1 MASEMDQDVEIVVVD
16 VEAVASGYRVSELM
30 RSTVVNDR
38 GERIGTIDD
47 FVIGADDR
55 VLFAVLQVGGFLG
68 LGGRLVAVPY
78 DSLLLADTVG
88 KPKIVLPGATRE
100 ALEQLPEF
108 AYAS

>member
-1 MASEMDQDVEIVVVD
+1 MDQHVEIVVVD
-16 VEAVASGYRVSELM
+16 VAAVARGYRVSRLM

-38 GERIGTIDD
+38 DERIGTIDD
-47 FVIGADDR
+47 FIIGGDDR
-55 VLFAVLQVGGFLG
+55 VFFAVLQVGGFLG

-78 DSLLLADTVG
+78 DSLLLADTAG

-108 AYAS
+108 AYAR

>member
-16 VEAVASGYRVSELM
+16 VGTVAGGYRVSELM

-47 FVIGADDR
+47 FIIGGDDR

-78 DSLLLADTVG
+78 DSLLLADTAG

-108 AYAS
+108 AYAR

>member
-16 VEAVASGYRVSELM
+16 VGTVAGGYRVSELM

-47 FVIGADDR
+47 FIIGGDDR

-68 LGGRLVAVPY
+68 LGGRDRKSTRLNSSHQIISYAVFCLKKKKQERHAP
-78 DSLLLADTVG
+78 LM
-88 KPKIVLPGATRE
+88 
-100 ALEQLPEF
+100 
-108 AYAS
+108 